1 MSLSECTKCG
11 GHIPLGPDASNVCE
25 RCGTGVFAFD
35 NIDRMRAENDRMTIR
50 LVECEA
56 EISRLR
62 GLCLRAAESIPEG
75 AEERFYVLLRI
86 TPID

>member
-11 GHIPLGPDASNVCE
+11 GNIPLGPDASNVCE
-25 RCGTGVFAFD
+25 RCGTGVFALPD
-35 NIDRMRAENDRMTIR
+35 SAENDRMTSR